1 MRLLPIFIV
10 SVLCLSVLPITIA
23 ESGGKH
29 NFSGSVLTRSA
40 VSNTVLIDQNGEN
53 YPLHS
58 EMADATVVSFI
69 FTRCHDVCPTITQ
82 NLKTTQ
88 NQLSDEDV
96 AFISISVDPDY
107 DTPER
112 LKEYTELH
120 GVDWPHLTSDNITLE
135 GVWDEFLV
143 RVDRAYIESHDDTDD
158 DSGDHSHHH
167 GHDDHDQEL
176 CHNTDTHE
184 NYESTEEDC
193 EAAGHIW
200 DGEDDHEQEMCHNTD
215 THENYESTEEDCE
228 AAGHI
233 WVDHDEMDHPETVTV
248 VMPDGNSTEYNVTPT
263 GWDLLTIA
271 AHQNNW
277 TINSSLSSWGNMV
290 SGINGEESPSDWSWW
305 WELHTWNLT
314 TSSWEASMVGIDG
327 VEPEYLAFAPNSTND
342 SLIPIPDLENSSFTI
357 VQSDGTNDT
366 SVLGQVNAWH
376 QTLAALDDFEA
387 PDSSYGHY
395 MNSID
400 NVSAPLD
407 WSWWWQLHYWN
418 ETTENW
424 SESQYGMDSLYEQM
438 HIAWA
443 PNSTSDSMIPAPV
456 NMVEEPAPVNET
468 VEEPAPVND
477 TVEELDYETMH
488 TTLTFI
494 LNEDWEPKVSWSGYN
509 WDVDDFADDVKMV
522 IDDNSKAEDSD
533 SIPGFTFVLASSA
546 IGLAII
552 ASRREE

>member
-120 GVDWPHLTSDNITLE
+120 GVDWPHLTSDNVTLE

-143 RVDRAYIESHDDTDD
+143 RVDKAYIESHDDTDD

-167 GHDDHDQEL
+167 GHDETDHD
-176 CHNTDTHE
+176 
-184 NYESTEEDC
+184 
-193 EAAGHIW
+193 
-200 DGEDDHEQEMCHNTD
+200 EM
-215 THENYESTEEDCE
+215 
-228 AAGHI
+228 
-233 WVDHDEMDHPETVTV
+233 DHDEMDHPETVTV

-277 TINSSLSSWGNMV
+277 TINSSLSSWGHMV
-290 SGINGEESPSDWSWW
+290 SGINGEESPSDSSWW

-366 SVLGQVNAWH
+366 SELGQVSAWH
-376 QTLAALDDFEA
+376 QTLAALDNFEA
-387 PDSSYGHY
+387 PDSAYGHY

-424 SESQYGMDSLYEQM
+424 SESQLGMDSLYEQM

-456 NMVEEPAPVNET
+456 NMIDDSQ
-468 VEEPAPVND
+468 PVND

>member
-1 MRLLPIFIV
+1 MRLLPILIV
-10 SVLCLSVLPITIA
+10 SILCLSVLPITIA

-82 NLKTTQ
+82 NLKATQ

-120 GVDWPHLTSDNITLE
+120 GVDWPHLTSDDMTLK

-143 RVDRAYIESHDDTDD
+143 QVSRAYIESHGETDGE
-158 DSGDHSHHH
+158 SEEHSHHH
-167 GHDDHDQEL
+167 GDDDM
-176 CHNTDTHE
+176 
-184 NYESTEEDC
+184 
-193 EAAGHIW
+193 A
-200 DGEDDHEQEMCHNTD
+200 
-215 THENYESTEEDCE
+215 
-228 AAGHI
+228 
-233 WVDHDEMDHPETVTV
+233 HDEMDHPETVTV

-263 GWDLLTIA
+263 GWDLLTVA
-271 AHQNNW
+271 SHQNNW
-277 TINSSLSSWGNMV
+277 TINSSLSTWGNMV
-290 SGINGEESPSDWSWW
+290 SGINGEESPADWSWW
-305 WELHTWNLT
+305 WELHSWNLT
-314 TSSWEASMVGIDG
+314 TSSWEPSMVGIDDI
-327 VEPEYLAFAPNSTND
+327 EPTNLAFAPNSTND
-342 SLIPIPDLENSSFTI
+342 SLIPTPDLENSSFTI
-357 VQSDGTNDT
+357 VQSNGTTDT
-366 SVLGQVNAWH
+366 SVLGQVSAWH
-376 QTLAALDDFEA
+376 QTLAALEDFEA
-387 PDSSYGHY
+387 PDSTYGHY

-400 NVSAPLD
+400 NVSAPSD
-407 WSWWWQLHYWN
+407 YSWWWQLHYWN
-418 ETTENW
+418 ETAETW
-424 SESQYGMDSLYEQM
+424 SESQYGMDLLFEQM

-443 PNSTSDSMIPAPV
+443 PNSTLDSMIPTPV
-456 NMVEEPAPVNET
+456 NMVDEPAVVN
-468 VEEPAPVND
+468 N
-477 TVEELDYETMH
+477 TVEELEYDTLH

-522 IDDNSKAEDSD
+522 IDDSSNAGDSE
-533 SIPGFTFVLASSA
+533 SVPGFTFVIASSA
-546 IGLAII
+546 LGLAII
-552 ASRREE
+552 ASRRQE

>member
-1 MRLLPIFIV
+1 MRLLPILIV

-23 ESGGKH
+23 DSGGKH
-29 NFSGSVLTRSA
+29 NFSGSILTRSA

-58 EMADATVVSFI
+58 EMADATIVSFI

-120 GVDWPHLTSDNITLE
+120 GVDWPHLTSDNMTLK

-158 DSGDHSHHH
+158 DSGGHSHHH
-167 GHDDHDQEL
+167 GHDE
-176 CHNTDTHE
+176 T
-184 NYESTEEDC
+184 
-193 EAAGHIW
+193 
-200 DGEDDHEQEMCHNTD
+200 
-215 THENYESTEEDCE
+215 
-228 AAGHI
+228 
-233 WVDHDEMDHPETVTV
+233 DHDEMDHPETVTV
-248 VMPDGNSTEYNVTPT
+248 VMPDGNSAEYNVTPT
-263 GWDLLTIA
+263 GWDLLTVSA
-271 AHQNNW
+271 YQNNW
-277 TINSSLSSWGNMV
+277 TINSSLSTWGHMV
-290 SGINGEESPSDWSWW
+290 SGINGVDSPSDSSWW

-314 TSSWEASMVGIDG
+314 TSSWEASMVGIDDT
-327 VEPEYLAFAPNSTND
+327 EPEYLAFAPNSTND

-357 VQSDGTNDT
+357 LQSDGTNDT
-366 SVLGQVNAWH
+366 SELGQVSAWH

-387 PDSSYGHY
+387 PDSSNGHY

-418 ETTENW
+418 ETTDSW
-424 SESQYGMDSLYEQM
+424 SESQLGMDSLHEKM

-443 PNSTSDSMIPAPV
+443 PNSTSDSMIPTPV
-456 NMVEEPAPVNET
+456 NMID
-468 VEEPAPVND
+468 D
-477 TVEELDYETMH
+477 TIEELDYETMH

-509 WDVDDFADDVKMV
+509 WDVDDFTDDVKMV